1 VQQLPSDIE
10 SYISQRLI
18 EVLPSKARDVLRRAG
33 QIATERGWHAYL
45 VGGYTRDCLLKIP
58 DYDIDISVEGDAPVL
73 ARQLAQE
80 AGASLEIHPDFGT
93 AVLLFESERFD
104 MDIVT
109 ARREWY
115 EYPGALPTVEAGSI
129 EDDLARRDFTV
140 NAMAVRINPDGFG
153 PFLDPHGGLEDLQ
166 NGLIRVLHAR
176 SFMDDPTRIFRAVK
190 LAVRL
195 GFKIELETLEL
206 ILQAVRD
213 NALATVSVERITHEL
228 LLIMEEPRGGGMLAE
243 LEKLGVLGAVHPALS
258 WPYPDGTM
266 APDESEPLS
275 GQERSDTCLA
285 IMAIIAAE
293 FAGAPDGAETLARW
307 LRLDVRHIRLMR
319 DSARLVSL
327 WPRLG
332 EEELKPSEIYTLL
345 HDLDPAALRA
355 YTRIKA
361 PAQDSVP
368 RSRLLDY
375 LDRLRYIKPSISGN
389 YLRELGIR
397 PGPLYK
403 LLLGDL
409 LDAKL
414 NGELPEREDEER
426 FVRQWLVRRGEG

>member
-33 QIATERGWHAYL
+33 QIATERSWHAYL
-45 VGGYTRDCLLKIP
+45 VGGYVRDCLLKIP
-58 DYDIDISVEGDAPVL
+58 DYDIDISVQGDAPVL
-73 ARQLAQE
+73 ARQLAEE
-80 AGASLEIHPDFGT
+80 AGASLEIHQGFGT

-104 MDIVT
+104 MDVVT

-115 EYPGALPTVEAGSI
+115 DYPGALPIVEAGSI
-129 EDDLARRDFTV
+129 EDDLTRRDFTV

-153 PFLDPHGGLEDLQ
+153 PFLDPHGGLEDLRH
-166 NGLIRVLHAR
+166 GLIRVLHAG

-195 GFKIELETLEL
+195 GFKIELGTLQL
-206 ILQAVRD
+206 IVQAVRD

-228 LLIMEEPRGGGMLAE
+228 LLTMEEPRGGAMLAE
-243 LEKLGVLGAVHPALS
+243 LDKLGVLGAVQPALS

-285 IMAIIAAE
+285 IIAAE
-293 FAGAPDGAETLARW
+293 FAGAPEDAEALARW

-319 DSARLVSL
+319 DSARLTSL

-332 EEELKPSEIYTLL
+332 EEELKPSGTYRLL

-361 PAQDSVP
+361 PAQDFVP
-368 RSRLLDY
+368 WSRLNDY
-375 LDRLRYIKPSISGN
+375 LDRLRYIKPAISGN
-389 YLRELGIR
+389 YLRELGIQ

-403 LLLGDL
+403 LLLRDL
-409 LDAKL
+409 LDAEL